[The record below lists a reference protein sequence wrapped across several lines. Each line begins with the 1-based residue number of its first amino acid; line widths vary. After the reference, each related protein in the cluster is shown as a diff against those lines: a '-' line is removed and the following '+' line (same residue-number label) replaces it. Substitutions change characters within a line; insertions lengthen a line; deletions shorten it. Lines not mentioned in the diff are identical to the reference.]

1 MEKVGFIGT
10 GNMGGALV
18 RAASKAFDPARIY
31 IANRTTEKS
40 EMLASQTGCCVSTPE
55 EIAKTCDFVF
65 LGVKPQGMEAL
76 LSSLAP
82 VFRER
87 KEGFTLVSM
96 AAGLEIATL
105 QAMAGGEYPVI
116 RMMPNTPVAVGEG
129 VILYDCARNV
139 TEKAETF
146 FVELFRCAGLRDKL
160 PEQLMDAGTSVAGC
174 GPAFAALFVEGLA
187 KGAEALGLPPE
198 KAALYAT
205 QMLWG
210 TGKLIAQS
218 GKSPE
223 QIRREVCSPG
233 GSTIE
238 GVKAFQ
244 QAGLIEIAVQAV
256 EKAYRRNKELG
267 KK

>member
-18 RAASKAFDPARIY
+18 RAACKAYDPANIW
-31 IANRTTEKS
+31 IANRTEEKS
-40 EMLASQTGCCVSTPE
+40 KALAEETGCLVSTPE

-76 LSSLAP
+76 LSALMPA
-82 VFRER
+82 FAER
-87 KEGFTLVSM
+87 KDKFILVSM

-105 QAMAGGEYPVI
+105 QAMAGGKYPVI

-129 VILYDCARNV
+129 VILYDCSQGV
-139 TEKAETF
+139 TEQAESF
-146 FVELFRCAGLRDKL
+146 FVELFRFAGLRDKL
-160 PEQLMDAGTSVAGC
+160 PEALIDAGTSVAGC
-174 GPAFAALFVEGLA
+174 GPAFAALFAEGLA
-187 KGAEALGLPPE
+187 KGAEKLGLPPE
-198 KAALYAT
+198 KAVLYAT

-210 TGKLIAQS
+210 TGKLLALS

-223 QIRREVCSPG
+223 QIRKEVCSPG

-244 QAGLIEIAVQAV
+244 QAGLEEIAIQAV
-256 EKAYRRNKELG
+256 EKAYLRNKELG

>member
-1 MEKVGFIGT
+1 MKVGFIGT

-18 RAASKAFDPARIY
+18 RAACKAYEPKNIW
-31 IANRTTEKS
+31 IANRTAEKS
-40 EMLASQTGCCVSTPE
+40 EVMAKETGCCVSTPE
-55 EIAKTCDFVF
+55 KIAKTCELIF

-82 VFRER
+82 IFKDR
-87 KEGFTLVSM
+87 KDKFTLVSM

-105 QAMAGGEYPVI
+105 QTMAGGNYPVI

-129 VILYDCARNV
+129 VILYDCSEGI
-139 TEKAETF
+139 TEETEAF
-146 FVELFRCAGLRDKL
+146 FVDLFRYAGLRDKL
-160 PEQLMDAGTSVAGC
+160 PEALIDAGTSVAGC

-187 KGAEALGLPPE
+187 KGAEKLGLPPE
-198 KAALYAT
+198 KAVLYAT

-218 GKSPE
+218 GKTPE
-223 QIRREVCSPG
+223 RIRIEVCSPG

-244 QAGLIEIAVQAV
+244 QAGLEEIAIQAV
-256 EKAYRRNKELG
+256 EKAYLRNKELG